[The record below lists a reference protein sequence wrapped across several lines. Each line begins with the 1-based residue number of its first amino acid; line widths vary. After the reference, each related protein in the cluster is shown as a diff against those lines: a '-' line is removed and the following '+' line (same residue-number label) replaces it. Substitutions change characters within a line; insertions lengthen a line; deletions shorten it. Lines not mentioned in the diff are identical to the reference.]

1 MNGRGFFGSLALT
14 KNLKIMTFE
23 NFKKLRSEI
32 SLGSCYISDYNNT
45 LGYTPES
52 VSDLFELYD
61 DQLDQPETDKTLFDF
76 WENTEI
82 DNYLVE
88 VDADYI
94 ADKYRKGYLVE
105 KTTHINPCYP
115 DETIECF
122 KVWHKDSPEDYA
134 IVAEQIDGD
143 TIVFEYSDGEL
154 NSQDE
159 LSYEWWDVDE
169 DLAYKIARY
178 YI

>member
-1 MNGRGFFGSLALT
+1 
-14 KNLKIMTFE
+14 MTFE
-23 NFKKLRSEI
+23 DFKKLRSEI

-52 VSDLFELYD
+52 VCDLFELYD
-61 DQLDQPETDKTLFDF
+61 DQLDGEESDDTLYDF
-76 WENTEI
+76 WQNTEI
-82 DNYLVE
+82 DDCLVN

-94 ADKYRKGYLVE
+94 ADKYRKGYYVE
-105 KTTHINPCYP
+105 KITHVNPCYP
-115 DETIECF
+115 DETMKCF
-122 KVWHKDSPEDYA
+122 KVWHKDTPEDYA

-143 TIVFEYSDGEL
+143 TIVFEYSGGEL
-154 NSQDE
+154 NSQEE

-169 DLAYKIARY
+169 DLAYKIARC

>member
-1 MNGRGFFGSLALT
+1 
-14 KNLKIMTFE
+14 MTFE
-23 NFKKLRSEI
+23 DFKKLRSEI
-32 SLGSCYISDYNNT
+32 TLGSCYISDYNNS

-52 VSDLFELYD
+52 VCDLFETYD
-61 DQLDQPETDKTLFDF
+61 DQLDEYETEITLFDF
-76 WENTEI
+76 WENTVLEDWLI
-82 DNYLVE
+82 RI
-88 VDADYI
+88 DADYI
-94 ADKYRKGYLVE
+94 ADKYRKGYYVE

-122 KVWHKDSPEDYA
+122 KVWHRDAPEHYA

-143 TIVFEYSDGEL
+143 TIVFEYDDDVL

-169 DLAYKIARY
+169 ELAYKIALCY
-178 YI
+178 L